1 MVLIRGHRWLTTFFC
16 FAAAACLNI
25 ELVTILIDLE
35 FLPNCGD
42 SWSETTLVNGYYDC
56 EWRHGPVLAVPRTCN
71 NDRILFC
78 GLCTSRSPAS
88 RIASRWRCGWRGF
101 HSTNHQL
108 TAQPSLRLT
117 VIVVL
122 PRSVSA
128 TNVPVQL
135 LLLQPLRV
143 SIHLLRT
150 KRPGW
155 EGACL
160 KRPSEAAVAS
170 RAQGENYKSHAAL
183 RGRGTAGFKGSVRAG
198 DNAAG
203 WLGGFFTAIYVRILM
218 SVVEK
223 KKEKKKEKERRNDRV
238 RHEKSEK
245 NKSSSPS
252 CVIEGIVDCQPSPLS
267 HIMHDV
273 WLNDAWCVIEW
284 WGGPTCWAWGG
295 DCYCFVCDHRLL
307 HRRWWGGKWSDYKE
321 GCIVS
326 APEPYLP
333 QGALIHTWGP
343 LISRIRCHMYSTSA
357 AVL

>member
-218 SVVEK
+218 SVVGKKRER
-223 KKEKKKEKERRNDRV
+223 KKEWQGETWEEWEEQVILPKLCDRRYSRL
-238 RHEKSEK
+238 SAF
-245 NKSSSPS
+245 SS
-252 CVIEGIVDCQPSPLS
+252 LS
-267 HIMHDV
+267 Y
-273 WLNDAWCVIEW
+273 NAWCVIEW
-284 WGGPTCWAWGG
+284 CMMCDWMMRGSYMLGLGG
-295 DCYCFVCDHRLL
+295 LL
-307 HRRWWGGKWSDYKE
+307 LFCMWS
-321 GCIVS
+321 
-326 APEPYLP
+326 
-333 QGALIHTWGP
+333 QT
-343 LISRIRCHMYSTSA
+343 A
-357 AVL
+357 A